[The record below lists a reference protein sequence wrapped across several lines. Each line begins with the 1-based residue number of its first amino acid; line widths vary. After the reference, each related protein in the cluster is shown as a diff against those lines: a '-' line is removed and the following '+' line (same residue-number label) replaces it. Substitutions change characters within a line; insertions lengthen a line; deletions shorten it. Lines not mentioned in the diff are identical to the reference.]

1 MPLQSRNGGERR
13 KMRAVGILVAGAALL
28 AGCMSAQSS
37 GVVSL
42 GPDLLGVT
50 VASRNLAGAA
60 SRAMGDA
67 AGFCAGLGR
76 QAELLKTEVSPADYR
91 LTFRCNGTP
100 QPALAGL
107 PGVGGVPAALSS
119 AAVREDIRLPSWA
132 DTRQGTI
139 STRLPA
145 TGRSGAIAPIARA
158 AAPAADDV
166 RLPSLASTRQRIG
179 AAPLLPAADPEPT
192 APSLPAL
199 AAAAGPPADIQRLPP
214 PGRLVPT
221 SMAVPP
227 AGFWNLQ

>member
-1 MPLQSRNGGERR
+1 
-13 KMRAVGILVAGAALL
+13 MRAVGILVAGAALL

-50 VASRNLAGAA
+50 VASRDLAGAA

-67 AGFCAGLGR
+67 AGFCASLGR

-91 LTFRCNGTP
+91 LTFRCNGAP
-100 QPALAGL
+100 QPAL

-119 AAVREDIRLPSWA
+119 APVREGNRLPSWA
-132 DTRQGTI
+132 DTRQGTN

-145 TGRSGAIAPIARA
+145 IGRGGAIAPMVRA

-179 AAPLLPAADPEPT
+179 ATPLLPAADPEPT

-199 AAAAGPPADIQRLPP
+199 APVAEPPADFQRLPP
-214 PGRLVPT
+214 PGRLVPA

>member
-1 MPLQSRNGGERR
+1 
-13 KMRAVGILVAGAALL
+13 MRAVGILVAGAALL

-50 VASRNLAGAA
+50 VASRDLAGAA

-67 AGFCAGLGR
+67 AGFCASLGR
-76 QAELLKTEVSPADYR
+76 QTELLKTEVSPADYR
-91 LTFRCNGTP
+91 LTFRCNGVP
-100 QPALAGL
+100 QPALVRL
-107 PGVGGVPAALSS
+107 PGVPTGLSS
-119 AAVREDIRLPSWA
+119 TPAREDIRLPSWA
-132 DTRQGTI
+132 DTRQGTG

-145 TGRSGAIAPIARA
+145 TGHGRAVAPATRA

-166 RLPSLASTRQRIG
+166 RLPTLASTRQRIG
-179 AAPLLPAADPEPT
+179 AVPLLPTADPEPT

-199 AAAAGPPADIQRLPP
+199 SPVAGPPADFQRLPP
-214 PGRLVPT
+214 PGRLVPA

-227 AGFWNLQ
+227 VGFWNLQ

>member
-1 MPLQSRNGGERR
+1 
-13 KMRAVGILVAGAALL
+13 MRAVGILVAGTALL

-50 VASRNLAGAA
+50 VASRDLAGAA
-60 SRAMGDA
+60 SQAMGDA
-67 AGFCAGLGR
+67 AGFCASLGR

-91 LTFRCNGTP
+91 LTFRCNGAP

-119 AAVREDIRLPSWA
+119 APVREDTRLPSWA
-132 DTRQGTI
+132 DTRQVIG
-139 STRLPA
+139 SMRLTA
-145 TGRSGAIAPIARA
+145 TGRGEAVAPIARA
-158 AAPAADDV
+158 AAPVADDV

-179 AAPLLPAADPEPT
+179 ATPLLPAADPEPT

-199 AAAAGPPADIQRLPP
+199 ARVAGPPADFRRLPP
-214 PGRLVPT
+214 PGRLVPA